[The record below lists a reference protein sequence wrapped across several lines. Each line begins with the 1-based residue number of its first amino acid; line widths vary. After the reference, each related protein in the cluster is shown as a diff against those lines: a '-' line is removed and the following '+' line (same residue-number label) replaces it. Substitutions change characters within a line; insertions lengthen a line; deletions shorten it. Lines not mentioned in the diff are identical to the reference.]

1 MRIRATCNACGRDFL
16 FFQLYN
22 ADPWHNDRCPHC
34 NRHLGLLNG
43 RHLALAAD
51 RAAASL
57 ANSLRAIADRNP
69 AFSVK
74 RDSVLGRIE
83 DVVAELAAPPDVPI
97 DRPSEADNVTPIRPR
112 RWFRRAA

>member
-51 RAAASL
+51 RAAAGL
-57 ANSLRAIADRNP
+57 VRALSDIADRNP
-69 AFSVK
+69 GFTVK
-74 RDSVLGRIE
+74 PDSVLTRIE
-83 DVVAELAAPPDVPI
+83 EAVAALSGLADEP
-97 DRPSEADNVTPIRPR
+97 ADGETVTPNAGR
-112 RWFRRAA
+112 RLFRRAA

>member
-51 RAAASL
+51 RAAANL
-57 ANSLRAIADRNP
+57 VNSLRAIADRNP
-69 AFSVK
+69 GFTVK
-74 RDSVLGRIE
+74 RASVLERIE
-83 DVVAELAAPPDVPI
+83 DVVGELAAPPDGPA
-97 DRPSEADNVTPIRPR
+97 EADTVTPIRRR
-112 RWFRRAA
+112 RWSRRAA